1 MVEFYSKT
9 KYVSSL
15 NGKLRKKLHVEM
27 VKNNKGIHIVGY
39 NDNKKIN
46 KTITFLKPNGLSNS
60 YGLSKPCN
68 MNNSV
73 KMNNPVKMNN
83 SVQMNKPIKL
93 KSKKRKNTKKKATAK
108 KKTTK

>member
-39 NDNKKIN
+39 NNNKRIN
-46 KTITFLKPNGLSNS
+46 KTITFLKPNTLSQS
-60 YGLSKPCN
+60 MPCN
-68 MNNSV
+68 NTV
-73 KMNNPVKMNN
+73 
-83 SVQMNKPIKL
+83 KPIK
-93 KSKKRKNTKKKATAK
+93 RKNKKKKTVKAK
-108 KKTTK
+108 KKTGKK

>member
-68 MNNSV
+68 INNSV
-73 KMNNPVKMNN
+73 QMNNPVKMNN
-83 SVQMNKPIKL
+83 HVKL

>member
-9 KYVSSL
+9 KYVSSI

-73 KMNNPVKMNN
+73 KTNN
-83 SVQMNKPIKL
+83 SVQMNNPVKL

>member
-46 KTITFLKPNGLSNS
+46 KTITFLKPTGLSNS

-68 MNNSV
+68 MNNLV
-73 KMNNPVKMNN
+73 
-83 SVQMNKPIKL
+83 KL
-93 KSKKRKNTKKKATAK
+93 KTKKRKNTKKKATAK

>member
-9 KYVSSL
+9 KYVSSI

-46 KTITFLKPNGLSNS
+46 KNITFLKTNVLSNS

-73 KMNNPVKMNN
+73 KTNN

>member
-39 NDNKKIN
+39 NNNKRIN
-46 KTITFLKPNGLSNS
+46 KTITFLKPNTLSQS
-60 YGLSKPCN
+60 RPCN
-68 MNNSV
+68 NTV
-73 KMNNPVKMNN
+73 KP
-83 SVQMNKPIKL
+83 
-93 KSKKRKNTKKKATAK
+93 KKRKKKKTVKAK
-108 KKTTK
+108 KKTEKK